1 MLSRARLRCGPRFP
15 LKFEDSDAVRMRR
28 FENSMNGGLG
38 FFIEDREIHFN
49 PRFRLRGVFVSPL
62 MAVTAAGAL
71 LGQVE
76 SENTQLPQAVVKII
90 QGRTRDNGLY
100 SFHITLLLRVTS
112 FP

>member
-1 MLSRARLRCGPRFP
+1 MLSRARLRCAPRFL

-28 FENSMNGGLG
+28 FENSMNGGFG
-38 FFIEDREIHFN
+38 FFIENREIHFN
-49 PRFRLRGVFVSPL
+49 PRFRPRGVFVSPL

-76 SENTQLPQAVVKII
+76 SENTQLPQAVVKIV
-90 QGRTRDNGLY
+90 QERTRDNGLY
-100 SFHITLLLRVTS
+100 SFHITLLLGVTS